1 METEIQKNKSGGK
14 KYFLILTIILSAF
27 LIYYSVMSMLG
38 PSRKLSEINNQFA
51 TEQNENNGLDEN
63 ILSDSAYLKLL
74 KERAY
79 LQAKVVMAKTD
90 SIYLTLNLKD
100 STVNIEIS
108 GVVVHSSKISSY
120 RASSILEKGDQN
132 TILSMLASPFTIART
147 YATIRQEPLMIK
159 MAPKD
164 TSEYIPD
171 IIPDTSITKP
181 VNFILITTNGNRIYF
196 YQEENNKA
204 SDKLSQFIFDLKFRL
219 HDTLSDL
226 KSVVLG
232 RVPDYYPFIKIK
244 IPRADA
250 KIIYRALPKNGQMA
264 VFI

>member
-1 METEIQKNKSGGK
+1 
-14 KYFLILTIILSAF
+14 
-27 LIYYSVMSMLG
+27 
-38 PSRKLSEINNQFA
+38 
-51 TEQNENNGLDEN
+51 
-63 ILSDSAYLKLL
+63 
-74 KERAY
+74 
-79 LQAKVVMAKTD
+79 
-90 SIYLTLNLKD
+90 
-100 STVNIEIS
+100 
-108 GVVVHSSKISSY
+108 
-120 RASSILEKGDQN
+120 
-132 TILSMLASPFTIART
+132 
-147 YATIRQEPLMIK
+147 MIK
-159 MAPKD
+159 WHRKD

-204 SDKLSQFIFDLKFRL
+204 SDKLSQFIFNLNFRF

-264 VFI
+264 VFL